1 MMRKIR
7 NYLLAGLVVLLPVWL
22 SIFTVVW
29 VFENVDKFMGEPL
42 SRYLNV
48 PLPGVGVILALLVTL
63 LAGWLTTHLL
73 GRQLIQAGERA
84 MMRIPVV
91 RALYSGVK
99 QVTEAV
105 FSPKEQA
112 FSKVVL
118 IEFPRAGVYC
128 LGFVAGE
135 LPGTDLIRVWVPPG
149 PSPTAGPVLI
159 YPLDAVVAL
168 PMSVEDGLKLIVS
181 GGVLT
186 PRESDIAALAR
197 AAQLL
202 QARRARGASP
212 GGVSP
217 D

>member
-1 MMRKIR
+1 MRKVR

-29 VFENVDKFMGEPL
+29 LFENVDQLMGEPL
-42 SRYLNV
+42 SRYLNI
-48 PLPGVGVILALLVTL
+48 PLPGVGVVLAFLVTL

-84 MMRIPVV
+84 MLRIPVV
-91 RALYSGVK
+91 RALYSAVK

-105 FSPKEQA
+105 FNPKEQA
-112 FSKVVL
+112 FSRVVL
-118 IEFPRAGVYC
+118 VEFPRPGLYC

-135 LPGTDLIRVWVPPG
+135 MPGTDFIRIWVPQG
-149 PSPTAGPVLI
+149 PSPTAGTIVMCKQGDVI
-159 YPLDAVVAL
+159 AL
-168 PMSVEDGLKLIVS
+168 PMSVEDGLKVIVS
-181 GGVLT
+181 AGVLMSK
-186 PRESDIAALAR
+186 ESDIAALVAG
-197 AAQLL
+197 AEEL
-202 QARRARGASP
+202 QARRNRGSSP